1 MEKHITVL
9 NCRLSRRVEPKRCK
23 TTPIPSSKANIPK
36 SGMPM
41 TSTADSIDGSSLHF
55 TFTISRAG
63 AEVRRVWLKNI
74 AGIFAGQ
81 EPEGLSTPLDDLC
94 ATMIMR
100 PSGEMITFRLE
111 HVNARDTFVMCMMLF
126 AQSQG
131 AEITGLP
138 GEAQSG
144 DEEDGVELVVE
155 EAQLSSAMGSHA

>member
-1 MEKHITVL
+1 MTEQLQQAKTVVRDFVLEMRMGRRMMVLSPSGQLKATTCSLSGDLSVFRIT
-9 NCRLSRRVEPKRCK
+9 
-23 TTPIPSSKANIPK
+23 
-36 SGMPM
+36 
-41 TSTADSIDGSSLHF
+41 
-55 TFTISRAG
+55 RASQ
-63 AEVRRVWLKNI
+63 VRRVWLKNI